1 MAFARSHLYPALILL
16 ATLLL
21 CTIVYLPGISGPWMF
36 DDYTNI
42 IHNSYIHITSLD
54 IPSLY
59 HAAFSMES
67 GPLRRPISMV
77 SFALNYYFAD
87 GLKNSTPFKL
97 TNLGIHLLN
106 ILLMFWF
113 TASVLLRVRTIPAIS
128 AKYTIQSHKSAY
140 LLAACTALIWGIHPL
155 QLTSVLYVVQRM
167 TELAATFTLL
177 GLICYLY
184 GRKLMIA
191 GRKTVGLWFVLAG
204 IGGCG
209 MLGVLSKENAALLP
223 LFVIL
228 LEFFIF
234 PNEWPWRSWRRLP
247 SQKRIVIWVLA
258 TLAVLAILLLAVNYS
273 LAHYQN
279 REFTMHE
286 RLLTEARV
294 LFFYIS
300 LLFVPDITR
309 LGHQHDDIA
318 VSTSILT
325 PWTTL
330 PSVLGVALLILA
342 GFWLRKRN
350 PLLGLGILWFFAGHL
365 MESTII
371 PLEIA
376 HEHRN
381 YLPSFGFALGIASL
395 LAYPTP
401 NARRRRL
408 TWAAFVFIAIAFAG
422 TTYQRS
428 SQWSDYNSFY
438 RYEIAHHPRSAR
450 IQVGYSMLL
459 ETQGRLHEAQAADR
473 KATILDP
480 YEAGYVMDIL
490 LLDARQKLQSKP
502 DDYLEVLQR
511 LKNGKITATTL
522 LTMDQVDGC
531 LQTWCS
537 TLMPHMEQWLET
549 ILKKPDVPDPG
560 YFRYRL
566 GRIKTIQHKY
576 GEALNLF
583 EQAYEADHQFLHPLF
598 EQINILLTLG
608 QIDDAEF
615 VLERLK
621 QANAKSH
628 YPRDQEL
635 ARIEAKIDH
644 LRKQAKQQ

>member
-1 MAFARSHLYPALILL
+1 MALSRSRFYPALILL

-21 CTIVYLPGISGPWMF
+21 CAGVYLPGISGPWMF

-42 IHNSYIHITSLD
+42 IHNSYIHISSL
-54 IPSLY
+54 SLANLY
-59 HAAFSMES
+59 HAAFSLES

-87 GLKNSTPFKL
+87 GLKTAPFKA

-113 TASVLLRVRTIPAIS
+113 TASVFLRVRTIPAIS
-128 AKYTIQSHKSAY
+128 AKYAIQSERTAY
-140 LLAACTALIWGIHPL
+140 LLAACTALIWGIHPIL
-155 QLTSVLYVVQRM
+155 LTSVLYVVQRM

-177 GLICYLY
+177 GLICYLH
-184 GRKLMIA
+184 GRKLMLA
-191 GRKTVGLWFVLAG
+191 GRKTAGLCFVLAG

-234 PNEWPWRSWRRLP
+234 SNEWPWHSWTNLS
-247 SQKRIVIWVLA
+247 SQKKTLIWILALLSVLG
-258 TLAVLAILLLAVNYS
+258 ILFVAVNYS

-279 REFTMHE
+279 REFTMYE
-286 RLLTEARV
+286 RFLTEARV

-300 LLFVPDITR
+300 LLFVPDINR

-318 VSTSILT
+318 ISSSILA

-330 PSVLGVALLILA
+330 PSVLGIVLLILA

-381 YLPSFGFALGIASL
+381 YLPSFGFALGIASI
-395 LAYPTP
+395 LAYPALT
-401 NARRRRL
+401 AQRRRL
-408 TWAAFVFIAIAFAG
+408 MWAAFVLIVVAFAG

-428 SQWSDYNSFY
+428 GQWSNYNSFY
-438 RYEIAHHPRSAR
+438 RYEIAHHPQSAR
-450 IQVGYSMLL
+450 IQVGYSLLL
-459 ETQGRLHEAQAADR
+459 ETQGRLQEAQVAER

-480 YEAGYVMDIL
+480 YEAGYVMDVL
-490 LLDARQKLQSKP
+490 LLDVRQKRQP
-502 DDYLEVLQR
+502 NPADYLEVLQR
-511 LKNGKITATTL
+511 LKNGKITATTI
-522 LTMDQVDGC
+522 LTMNQVDGC

-537 TLMPHMEQWLET
+537 TLTPHMEKWIET
-549 ILKKPDVPDPG
+549 ILQIPDAPDPG

-566 GRIKTIQHKY
+566 GRIKAIQHKY

-583 EQAYEADHQFLHPLF
+583 QQSYDADHQFLHPLF
-598 EQINILLTLG
+598 EQINIFLKLG
-608 QIDDAEF
+608 QIDNAEF
-615 VLERLK
+615 VLARLK
-621 QANAKSH
+621 QANAKSR
-628 YPRDQEL
+628 YPRDQDI
-635 ARIEAKIDH
+635 ARIEEEINH
-644 LRKQAKQQ
+644 LRKQVKQQ